1 MNKPIDVEGFE
12 KMFAVDPDPWNYA
25 TSRFER
31 YKRDVLMRAVG
42 LETYG
47 RGLELA
53 CANGE
58 NTAVLSSRCLRLLA
72 LDASQTA
79 IRLAEARNQG
89 SFRIQFRH
97 AVLPDEMPRGPFDL
111 IVVSELLYYL
121 RPDDLERLLMQLRQA
136 VAPSGRI
143 VFLHHHL
150 DFDDVSIKPRFVT
163 NRILRAFGSRYR
175 LAYRHRN
182 GRFDAIALK
191 RAHASK
197 EHNDGHSI

>member
-1 MNKPIDVEGFE
+1 MNRAIDIEGFE

-25 TSRFER
+25 TSRFEK

-42 LETYG
+42 SRTYG
-47 RGLELA
+47 RGIELA

-72 LDASQTA
+72 LDASRTA
-79 IRLAEARNQG
+79 ITLAEARNHE
-89 SFRIQFRH
+89 SCRIQFRH

-121 RPDDLERLLMQLRQA
+121 RPDDLERLLVQLRQA

-143 VFLHHHL
+143 VFLHHNV
-150 DFDDVSIKPRFVT
+150 DFDDVSNKPRFVT
-163 NRILRAFGSRYR
+163 DRILRAFGSRYR
-175 LAYRHRN
+175 LVLRHRDR
-182 GRFDAIALK
+182 RFEAIALE
-191 RAHASK
+191 RIHSNK
-197 EHNDGHSI
+197 E